1 MTRGV
6 PAVNVPVLSNS
17 TVRASASASR
27 AAPSFTTTPVAA
39 ARAIP
44 DTTATGAASTSGHRA
59 PRTDLAPRRSALRS
73 GWAGPPAAGN
83 LRSRRHSTLA
93 ALRAVTRKTGISG
106 AMLANSSLLAFMS
119 TAMCDRAPAATER
132 YRRRIGGRS
141 TASTSSRWIASR
153 RPWRNT
159 ARPPVARTFAASSP
173 SLRASP
179 PDSAHRRDRRRRR
192 GTRSPDRFAAPEP
205 PTCTAALVQAP
216 RMRGPPR
223 SDSAAAATVLGR
235 PPRYIHR
242 SKSWVD
248 VMRHQTFTSPRRDS
262 FGWLAAG
269 CRLGAARANGE
280 VVDDVDHAGDHPSK
294 PTHGGDILRPQHLP
308 L

>member
-1 MTRGV
+1 MG
-6 PAVNVPVLSNS
+6 
-17 TVRASASASR
+17 
-27 AAPSFTTTPVAA
+27 
-39 ARAIP
+39 
-44 DTTATGAASTSGHRA
+44 
-59 PRTDLAPRRSALRS
+59 
-73 GWAGPPAAGN
+73 GPPAAGN

-106 AMLANSSLLAFMS
+106 AMLATPRCWHSCRRQCAIARLLRPKGIDGGSA
-119 TAMCDRAPAATER
+119 DGRQHRPRPDGLLRAGHGAIRRGRRSPAHC
-132 YRRRIGGRS
+132 
-141 TASTSSRWIASR
+141 
-153 RPWRNT
+153 
-159 ARPPVARTFAASSP
+159 AASSP
-173 SLRASP
+173 LSEHRHQIALTVVIGDDDGERDHPTGSP
-179 PDSAHRRDRRRRR
+179 PRNLQRAQPLWCKPHGCEGRP
-192 GTRSPDRFAAPEP
+192 GPI
-205 PTCTAALVQAP
+205 QQP
-216 RMRGPPR
+216 RH
-223 SDSAAAATVLGR
+223 SVGR